1 MEKRERDDRDRE
13 RTERRGMEHVERLL
27 VLRGVPAI
35 WAFAGCLG
43 AALARVLC

>member
-1 MEKRERDDRDRE
+1 MKI
-13 RTERRGMEHVERLL
+13 ERRGMGMGHEERLL

-43 AALARVLC
+43 LL